1 MGRVIDASGRV
12 IGRLATEVSQAAL
25 DGEEVRVVNSEDA
38 VISGDAEEVFEEY
51 RQKVE
56 RGARDRGPHFPK
68 RPDKMLKRTI
78 RGMLPYKQE
87 RGKEAFSRV
96 KTYLEV
102 PDMFEEDVEE
112 SDAKS
117 GKDLK
122 NRNYV
127 KLGEVSKHVG
137 WEPIN
142 G

>member
-1 MGRVIDASGRV
+1 MKVIDATDRV
-12 IGRLATEVSQAAL
+12 IGRLATEISQAAL
-25 DGEEVRVVNSEDA
+25 DGEEVRVVNSEEA
-38 VISGDAEEVFEEY
+38 VISGERDEVFSEY
-51 RQKVE
+51 KQKVD
-56 RGARDRGPHFPK
+56 RGARDRGPYYPK
-68 RPDKMLKRTI
+68 RPDKMLKRTV
-78 RGMLPYKQE
+78 RGMLPYKKE
-87 RGKEAFSRV
+87 RGKEAFSRI

-102 PDMFEEDVEE
+102 PSQFEDDVEE
-112 SDAKS
+112 SDSKS

>member
-1 MGRVIDASGRV
+1 MVRVIDATDRV

>member
-1 MGRVIDASGRV
+1 MVRVIDATDRV

-25 DGEEVRVVNSEDA
+25 DGEEVRVVNSEEA

-68 RPDKMLKRTI
+68 RPDKMLKRTV

-102 PDMFEEDVEE
+102 PQKFEDDVEE

>member
-1 MGRVIDASGRV
+1 MVRVIDASGRV